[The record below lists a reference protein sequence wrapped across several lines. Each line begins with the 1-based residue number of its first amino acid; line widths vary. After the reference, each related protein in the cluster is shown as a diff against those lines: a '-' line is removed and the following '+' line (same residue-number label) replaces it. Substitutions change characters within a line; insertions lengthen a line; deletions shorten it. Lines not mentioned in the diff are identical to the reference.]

1 MEKMHNFQIPKSIET
16 QKGFQIPKSI
26 ETQKG
31 FQIPKTIETQKGF
44 QTLLNIKN
52 LQIAEFFRTLILIRN
67 DPNSIEYKWKQ
78 SSSINIEENASTY
91 LEDQTELNRE
101 GGIRQSP

>member
-31 FQIPKTIETQKGF
+31 FQ
-44 QTLLNIKN
+44 TLLNIKN
-52 LQIAEFFRTLILIRN
+52 PQIADFFRTLILIRK
-67 DPNSIEYKWKQ
+67 DLNSIKYKWKQ